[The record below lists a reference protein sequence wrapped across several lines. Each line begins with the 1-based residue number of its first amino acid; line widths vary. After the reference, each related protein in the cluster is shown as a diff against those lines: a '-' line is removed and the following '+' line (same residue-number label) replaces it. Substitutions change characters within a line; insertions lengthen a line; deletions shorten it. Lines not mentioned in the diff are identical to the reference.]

1 MWTPVDLWTRTS
13 VLLVVLSCLV
23 GGEQLL
29 NGGFESMNNWSCG
42 GFKCELV
49 APGDS
54 RFGSHSVKV
63 SGRTQSY
70 QGPSQHVNLK
80 PGTYYKVQ
88 SYVKL
93 LNQLS
98 SAIGHNFMLEIA
110 VSHSGGQTDYITGA
124 LRNLVTVAD
133 GWVLMQGDFLTPNK
147 AISSANFYYQGPEGG
162 VEFLVDQASMVEVN
176 VNADNW
182 RQTTDA
188 VINRIRKS
196 DINFH
201 VTTASGI
208 APHDV
213 RIEVKQTKKSFPFGS
228 AISSWKYVDS
238 AQQKYRDWI
247 HTHLNWGVLENGL
260 KWDFLEPTQGNL
272 QYDRAVNALKGL
284 TSHGI
289 KVRGHNLVWSVDSAV
304 PTYVRGQ
311 TGNQLRDTVRKHI
324 QWTCQLTR
332 GLVQH
337 WDVNNE
343 NLHGYWF
350 QRQLHDINYNL
361 ELFRETHAA
370 DPNVHLFLNDYN
382 VVGGGDSTGAYL
394 AQARKFK
401 AANVNLYGLGVQ
413 SHFPAETEPSPTM
426 IKSRLDT
433 LAQAGLPIW
442 ATELTVEVADEHKRA
457 DYYERA
463 LRALYGHEAV
473 EGILFWGFWDQSH
486 YLGEKAALVRG
497 NNLDLTEAGR
507 RVLDLLE
514 NQWMTH
520 ESHTLSTANQQ
531 FAVRGFHGDYQISV
545 FYQNH
550 ELTALRQTF
559 SLGKTAHPVTINV
572 HK

>member
-29 NGGFESMNNWSCG
+29 NGGFESLNNWNCG
-42 GFKCELV
+42 GLKCELV

-54 RFGSHSVKV
+54 RFGSHSLKAF
-63 SGRTQSY
+63 GRTQTY
-70 QGPSQHVNLK
+70 HGPSQPVNLK

-93 LNQLS
+93 LNQLPNH
-98 SAIGHNFMLEIA
+98 IGHTIMLEISVRGT
-110 VSHSGGQTDYITGA
+110 VSTVHSVQLTGSQTDFITGA
-124 LRNLVTVAD
+124 VRNLLTVAD

-147 AISSANFYYQGPEGG
+147 AISAATFYYQGPEAG

-182 RQTTDA
+182 RQRTDA
-188 VINRIRKS
+188 VINRIRK
-196 DINFH
+196 N

-228 AISSWKYVDS
+228 AVSAYKYTDS

-247 HTHLNWGVLENGL
+247 HTHLNWAVIENAL
-260 KWDFLEPTQGNL
+260 KWDFLEPTQS
-272 QYDRAVNALKGL
+272 YDNY
-284 TSHGI
+284 
-289 KVRGHNLVWSVDSAV
+289 V
-304 PTYVRGQ
+304 PSYVRGQ

-343 NLHGYWF
+343 NLHGSWY
-350 QRQLHDINYNL
+350 QRTLHDINYDL
-361 ELFRETHAA
+361 ELFREAHAA
-370 DPNVHLFLNDYN
+370 DPNVHLFLNDYG
-382 VVGGGDSTGAYL
+382 VVMYGDSTGTVFYLRNNAYL
-394 AQARKFK
+394 AQAHKFK
-401 AANVNLYGLGVQ
+401 AANVNIYGVGAQ
-413 SHFPAETEPSPTM
+413 CHMPAETEPSPTM
-426 IKSRLDT
+426 IKYRLDT

-457 DYYERA
+457 DHYERA

-473 EGILFWGFWDQSH
+473 EGILFWGFWDQAH
-486 YLGEKAALVRG
+486 YAGEKSALVRG

-531 FAVRGFHGDYQISV
+531 FTVRGFHGDYQISV

-572 HK
+572 HT